1 MSYKVYLDPGHG
13 GSDPGAV
20 SGGLKEKDLTLT
32 TSLACRDYLQANGV
46 TVKMSRTKDQENSLN
61 GSCAESNR
69 WKPNCHVSIHYNA
82 GGGDG
87 AEVWHTI
94 YKSASQGDELGIC
107 ILNQLKKL
115 GQQSRGLKTKKNAQ
129 GTDYFGAIRMT
140 NAPAVI
146 VECGFIDNAT
156 DRKLFDTAAEQK
168 KIGQAIARGILNSFG
183 VEDDGNDKPSNGGSG
198 SSKSDKPSVSDER
211 EISDVYNPDK
221 SLTASQAVKAGQA
234 ISNIILGTNIAEDGK
249 RGSDTKKNAAMIL
262 QWAMNMDYDAGL
274 AVDGKFKALSKAA
287 LGQHT
292 VRQGEVQYMVT
303 ALEVLLLLDGYN
315 PHGVELPGKFG
326 SGCAE
331 TTGQYQSDAGLKVDR
346 IAGRDT
352 FLRLIV

>member
-13 GSDPGAV
+13 GSDPGAA

-69 WKPNCHVSIHYNA
+69 WKPDCHVSIHYNA

-94 YKSASQGDELGIC
+94 YKSASQGDELGTC
-107 ILNQLKKL
+107 ILDQLKKL

-168 KIGQAIARGILNSFG
+168 KIGQAIAKGILKWLG
-183 VEDDGNDKPSNGGSG
+183 AEDDGNDKPSNGGFG
-198 SSKSDKPSVSDER
+198 SSKPASKPEPER
-211 EISDVYNPDK
+211 KISDVYNPNK
-221 SLTASQAVKAGQA
+221 SLTVSQAVKAGQA

-249 RGSDTKKNAAMIL
+249 RGSDTRKNATKIL
-262 QWAMNMDYDAGL
+262 QWAMNKDYDAGL
-274 AVDGKFKALSKAA
+274 EIDGKAGTETKAA

-292 VRQGEVQYMVT
+292 VRLGETQYMVT
-303 ALEVLLLLDGYN
+303 ALEVLLLLGGYN
-315 PHGVELPGKFG
+315 PHGVELPGEFG
-326 SGCAE
+326 SGCAK
-331 TTGQYQSDAGLKVDR
+331 TTGQYQSDTGLEVDR
-346 IAGRDT
+346 IGGRDT

>member
-13 GSDPGAV
+13 GSDPGAA

-69 WKPNCHVSIHYNA
+69 WKPDCHVSIHYNA

-94 YKSASQGDELGIC
+94 YKSASQGDELGTC
-107 ILNQLKKL
+107 ILDQLKKL

-168 KIGQAIARGILNSFG
+168 KIGQAIAKGILKWLG
-183 VEDDGNDKPSNGGSG
+183 AEDDGNDKPSNGGSG
-198 SSKSDKPSVSDER
+198 SSKPASKPEPER
-211 EISDVYNPDK
+211 KISDVYNPNK
-221 SLTASQAVKAGQA
+221 SLTVSQAVKAGQA

-249 RGSDTKKNAAMIL
+249 RGSDTRKNATKIL
-262 QWAMNMDYDAGL
+262 QWAMNKDYDAGL
-274 AVDGKFKALSKAA
+274 EIDGKAGTETKAA

-292 VRQGEVQYMVT
+292 VRLGETQYMVT
-303 ALEVLLLLDGYN
+303 ALEVLLLLGGYN
-315 PHGVELPGKFG
+315 PHGVELPGEFG
-326 SGCAE
+326 SGCAKA
-331 TTGQYQSDAGLKVDR
+331 TGQYQSDTGLKVDR
-346 IAGRDT
+346 IGGRDT

>member
-1 MSYKVYLDPGHG
+1 MAKKVYLDPGHG

-32 TSLACRDYLQANGV
+32 TSLACRDYLQNSGV

-61 GSCAESNR
+61 GSCAESNK
-69 WKPNCHVSIHYNA
+69 WKPDCHVSIHYNA

-94 YKSASQGDELGIC
+94 HKSTSQGDELGTC
-107 ILNQLKKL
+107 ILNQIKKL

-168 KIGQAIARGILNSFG
+168 KMGQAIAKGILDWLG
-183 VEDDGNDKPSNGGSG
+183 VKDKGAGSSSG
-198 SSKSDKPSVSDER
+198 SSSTNSGSNKKPSGGSSSASSFLVKVKYDSLNIRKGPSINEKVVGTITDHGTYTIVEVSGTWGKLKSGAGWISILDE
-211 EISDVYNPDK
+211 Y
-221 SLTASQAVKAGQA
+221 
-234 ISNIILGTNIAEDGK
+234 
-249 RGSDTKKNAAMIL
+249 
-262 QWAMNMDYDAGL
+262 
-274 AVDGKFKALSKAA
+274 
-287 LGQHT
+287 
-292 VRQGEVQYMVT
+292 
-303 ALEVLLLLDGYN
+303 
-315 PHGVELPGKFG
+315 VERK
-326 SGCAE
+326 
-331 TTGQYQSDAGLKVDR
+331 
-346 IAGRDT
+346 
-352 FLRLIV
+352 

>member
-1 MSYKVYLDPGHG
+1 MGYKVYLDPGHG

-20 SGGLKEKDLTLT
+20 SGGLKEKGLTLT

-61 GSCAESNR
+61 GSCAESNK
-69 WKPNCHVSIHYNA
+69 WKPDCHVSIHYNA

-94 YKSASQGDELGIC
+94 YKSASQGDELGTC

-168 KIGQAIARGILNSFG
+168 KIGQAIAKGILKWLG
-183 VEDDGNDKPSNGGSG
+183 AEDDENDKPSNGGSG
-198 SSKSDKPSVSDER
+198 SSKPSKPISDER
-211 EISDVYNPDK
+211 KISDVYNPNK
-221 SLTASQAVKAGQA
+221 SLTVSQAVKAGQA

-249 RGSDTKKNAAMIL
+249 RGSDTRKNATKIL
-262 QWAMNMDYDAGL
+262 QWAMNKDYDAGL
-274 AVDGKFKALSKAA
+274 EIDGKAGTETKAA

-292 VRQGEVQYMVT
+292 VRLGEVQYMVT

-315 PHGVELPGKFG
+315 PHGVELPGEFG
-326 SGCAE
+326 SECAKA
-331 TTGQYQSDAGLKVDR
+331 TGQCQSDAGLKVDR

>member
-1 MSYKVYLDPGHG
+1 MAKKVYLDPGHG

-32 TSLACRDYLQANGV
+32 TSLACRDYLKKSGV

-61 GSCAESNR
+61 GSCAESNK
-69 WKPNCHVSIHYNA
+69 WKPDCHVSIHYNA

-94 YKSASQGDELGIC
+94 HKSTSQGDELGTC
-107 ILNQLKKL
+107 ILNQIKKL

-168 KIGQAIARGILNSFG
+168 KMGQAIAKGILDWLG
-183 VEDDGNDKPSNGGSG
+183 VEDKGAESSSG
-198 SSKSDKPSVSDER
+198 SSSGSSSTSSGTGKKPSGGSSSASSFLVKVKYDSLNIRKGPSINQKVVGDITDHGTYTIVEVSGTWGKLKSGAGWISILDE
-211 EISDVYNPDK
+211 Y
-221 SLTASQAVKAGQA
+221 
-234 ISNIILGTNIAEDGK
+234 
-249 RGSDTKKNAAMIL
+249 
-262 QWAMNMDYDAGL
+262 
-274 AVDGKFKALSKAA
+274 
-287 LGQHT
+287 
-292 VRQGEVQYMVT
+292 
-303 ALEVLLLLDGYN
+303 
-315 PHGVELPGKFG
+315 VERK
-326 SGCAE
+326 
-331 TTGQYQSDAGLKVDR
+331 
-346 IAGRDT
+346 
-352 FLRLIV
+352 